1 MIFVKDKCLTKW
13 SLNVTP
19 ARKPTVSEAKLKIKI
34 IKRNPIFLKVKKV
47 TTELCPS
54 KLWRGLTENRFW
66 NASIVEV
73 DGEEAE
79 IWFFYHDEILK
90 KQEFAKDAIIKYNVK
105 TC

>member
-1 MIFVKDKCLTKW
+1 MYEYDEVIFVEDKDLTKR

-19 ARKPTVSEAKLKIKI
+19 ARKPTVSEARLKIKI
-34 IKRNPIFLKVKKV
+34 IKRNPIFLKVKKI
-47 TTELCPS
+47 TTEQCPS

-79 IWFFYHDEILK
+79 I
-90 KQEFAKDAIIKYNVK
+90 
-105 TC
+105 